1 MAREPGAPAQTRGAD
16 AARLGQFWA
25 LAFGGE
31 MFLPWSKPQRLGRT
45 PHSGTQVPQRLLTRL
60 RRGRLR
66 IVRLTRVH
74 GADSRSCGVS
84 DELRRPHCAPGLF
97 APLRCANGLPL
108 RCGRRSSSDDPPGR
122 ARRSRNAPAKAVTL
136 RAARRPAKVSWPL
149 LSLRGNSGEAS
160 RRPSGKCH
168 LARARPRSFGAEPG
182 KERGKGVPLLLGAL
196 RACAAP
202 RRDG

>member
-1 MAREPGAPAQTRGAD
+1 MACEPGAPAQTGGAK
-16 AARLGQFWA
+16 AAGLGQRGRW
-25 LAFGGE
+25 
-31 MFLPWSKPQRLGRT
+31 FLEGRGFFPGRSRRNRLRHT
-45 PHSGTQVPQRLLTRL
+45 HHSGTQVPQRLLTRL

-66 IVRLTRVH
+66 IVRLPRVQS
-74 GADSRSCGVS
+74 ADSHACGVS

-136 RAARRPAKVSWPL
+136 RAAPRPAKVSWPL

-160 RRPSGKCH
+160 RRPSGRCR
-168 LARARPRSFGAEPG
+168 LAGARPRSFGAEPG
-182 KERGKGVPLLLGAL
+182 KRRG
-196 RACAAP
+196 
-202 RRDG
+202 RRSSFDQHSSA

>member
-1 MAREPGAPAQTRGAD
+1 MAREPGAPAQTGGAKT
-16 AARLGQFWA
+16 ARVGLCKA

-31 MFLPWSKPQRLGRT
+31 RFLPWSKPQRLGRT

-66 IVRLTRVH
+66 IVRLPR
-74 GADSRSCGVS
+74 GQSADSQLCGVS
-84 DELRRPHCAPGLF
+84 DELCRPHCAPGLF

-122 ARRSRNAPAKAVTL
+122 ARRSRNAPAKAVML
-136 RAARRPAKVSWPL
+136 RAAHRPAKVSWPL

-160 RRPSGKCH
+160 RRPSG
-168 LARARPRSFGAEPG
+168 
-182 KERGKGVPLLLGAL
+182 
-196 RACAAP
+196 
-202 RRDG
+202 